1 MNEIE
6 LTKSTEGQFLL
17 SGILDQKTVP
27 IVWQRKAQLKSD
39 KNLVIDLA
47 GITHSDSAGLAFLTC
62 IQSDAM
68 KSQQSLSFIN
78 IPHQLQQLIQL
89 SRLEDVL
96 NTEQRL

>member
-1 MNEIE
+1 MSEIE
-6 LTKSTEGQFLL
+6 LIKSAEGQFLL

-27 IVWQRKAQLKSD
+27 KVWLQRAKLRSD
-39 KNLVIDLA
+39 KNLVIDLT

-62 IQSDAM
+62 IQNDAI

-78 IPHQLQQLIQL
+78 IPHQLQQLIEL